1 MYVDDMFRD
10 NMNLLKKKS
19 ILSLNKILVLIINMA
34 VKKLAKKV
42 LNPSKAVIKAP
53 SAIVE
58 KTGMSI
64 TGHIIQA
71 VFVVLLIVY
80 SGVVVQFLPVSF
92 LSFFDNIIVK
102 IVFLVVIA
110 VVGLFSPAVALFL
123 AIALVVMLQVG
134 QKKQLEGT
142 VQRVVQR
149 QASRMVAPAVA
160 KEVADGD
167 IVESMDG
174 GDGYLD
180 PELMDAG
187 RSYMTRSSETPAGF
201 NQNDSCLSCSSG
213 NDTNAQCSGVKT
225 WKDTLGAQG
234 LEGIT
239 GYQSSVGYPL

>member
-1 MYVDDMFRD
+1 
-10 NMNLLKKKS
+10 
-19 ILSLNKILVLIINMA
+19 MA

-42 LNPSKAVIKAP
+42 LNVSKSVVNAP
-53 SAIVE
+53 SAILQ
-58 KTGMSI
+58 KTGISL

-92 LSFFDNIIVK
+92 LAFFDNIIVK

-134 QKKQLEGT
+134 QKKQLEGS
-142 VQRVVQR
+142 VQRVVRR
-149 QASRMVAPAVA
+149 QASRMMAPVVA
-160 KEVADGD
+160 KEVADED
-167 IVESMDG
+167 IVEKMD

-187 RSYMTRSSETPAGF
+187 RSYITREGPSPAGF
-201 NQNDSCLSCSSG
+201 NQKDSCLSCSSG
-213 NDTNAQCSGVKT
+213 NESNAQCSGVKT

-239 GYQSSVGYPL
+239 GFQSSVGYPL

>member
-1 MYVDDMFRD
+1 
-10 NMNLLKKKS
+10 
-19 ILSLNKILVLIINMA
+19 MA
-34 VKKLAKKV
+34 VKKLAKKIMNV
-42 LNPSKAVIKAP
+42 SKTVVKAP
-53 SAIVE
+53 SAILE
-58 KTGMSI
+58 KTGISL

-92 LSFFDNIIVK
+92 LTFFDNIIVK

-123 AIALVVMLQVG
+123 AIALIVMLQIG

-149 QASRMVAPAVA
+149 QASRIMAPTVA
-160 KEVADGD
+160 KEVADRD

-174 GDGYLD
+174 DGYLD
-180 PELMDAG
+180 PEVMDAG
-187 RSYMTRSSETPAGF
+187 RSYMTRESATPAGF
-201 NQNDSCLSCSSG
+201 NQNDNCLSCSSG
-213 NDTNAQCSGVKT
+213 NDSNAQCSGVKT

-239 GYQSSVGYPL
+239 GFQSSMGYPL

>member
-1 MYVDDMFRD
+1 MFRD
-10 NMNLLKKKS
+10 NINLLKKKS

-34 VKKLAKKV
+34 VIKKVAKKV
-42 LNPSKAVIKAP
+42 MNVSKTVVNAP
-53 SAIVE
+53 SAILQ
-58 KTGMSI
+58 KTGISL

-92 LSFFDNIIVK
+92 LAFFDNIIVK

-123 AIALVVMLQVG
+123 AIALVVMLQIG

-142 VQRVVQR
+142 VKNVIQR
-149 QASRMVAPAVA
+149 QASRMRAPMVA

-167 IVESMDG
+167 IVESME

-180 PELMDAG
+180 PEVMDAG
-187 RSYMTRSSETPAGF
+187 RSYMTRGGADPAGF
-201 NQNDSCLSCSSG
+201 NQNDSCLSCSRG
-213 NDTNAQCSGVKT
+213 NESNAQCSGVKT

-239 GYQSSVGYPL
+239 GFQSSLGYPL

>member
-1 MYVDDMFRD
+1 
-10 NMNLLKKKS
+10 
-19 ILSLNKILVLIINMA
+19 MA

-42 LNPSKAVIKAP
+42 LNPSKAVVKAP
-53 SAIVE
+53 SAILE

-149 QASRMVAPAVA
+149 QASRMMTAPVVA

-187 RSYMTRSSETPAGF
+187 RSYMTRSNETPAGF

-213 NDTNAQCSGVKT
+213 NDKNAQCSGVKT

-239 GYQSSVGYPL
+239 GFQSSVGYPL

>member
-1 MYVDDMFRD
+1 
-10 NMNLLKKKS
+10 
-19 ILSLNKILVLIINMA
+19 MA
-34 VKKLAKKV
+34 VIKKVAKKV
-42 LNPSKAVIKAP
+42 MNVSKTVVNAP
-53 SAIVE
+53 SAILQ
-58 KTGMSI
+58 KTGISL

-149 QASRMVAPAVA
+149 QASRMMAPMVA

-213 NDTNAQCSGVKT
+213 NDSNAQCSGVKT

-239 GYQSSVGYPL
+239 GFQSSVGYPL

>member
-1 MYVDDMFRD
+1 
-10 NMNLLKKKS
+10 
-19 ILSLNKILVLIINMA
+19 MA
-34 VKKLAKKV
+34 VIKKVAKKV
-42 LNPSKAVIKAP
+42 MNVSKTVVNAP
-53 SAIVE
+53 SAILQ
-58 KTGMSI
+58 KTGISL

-92 LSFFDNIIVK
+92 LAFFDNIIVK

-123 AIALVVMLQVG
+123 AIALVVMLQIG

-149 QASRMVAPAVA
+149 QASRMRAPMVA

-174 GDGYLD
+174 DGYLD
-180 PELMDAG
+180 PEVMDAG
-187 RSYMTRSSETPAGF
+187 RSYMTRESATPAGF
-201 NQNDSCLSCSSG
+201 NQNDNCLSCSRG
-213 NDTNAQCSGVKT
+213 NESNVQCSGVKT

-239 GYQSSVGYPL
+239 GFQSSVGYPL

>member
-1 MYVDDMFRD
+1 
-10 NMNLLKKKS
+10 
-19 ILSLNKILVLIINMA
+19 MA
-34 VKKLAKKV
+34 VIKKVAKKV
-42 LNPSKAVIKAP
+42 MNVSKTVVNAP
-53 SAIVE
+53 SAILQ
-58 KTGMSI
+58 KTGISL

-142 VQRVVQR
+142 VQQVVQR
-149 QASRMVAPAVA
+149 QASRMRPQAVA
-160 KEVADGD
+160 REVADGD
-167 IVESMDG
+167 IVERMD

-187 RSYMTRSSETPAGF
+187 RSFMTRPSNPPAGF
-201 NQNDSCLSCSSG
+201 NQNDSCLSCSSDSCG
-213 NDTNAQCSGVKT
+213 SQCTGVKT

-239 GYQSSVGYPL
+239 GFQSSVGYPL

>member
-1 MYVDDMFRD
+1 
-10 NMNLLKKKS
+10 
-19 ILSLNKILVLIINMA
+19 MA
-34 VKKLAKKV
+34 VIKKVAKKV
-42 LNPSKAVIKAP
+42 MNVSKTVVNAP
-53 SAIVE
+53 SAILQ
-58 KTGMSI
+58 KTGISL

-92 LSFFDNIIVK
+92 LAFFDNIIVK

-142 VQRVVQR
+142 VQRIVQR
-149 QASRMVAPAVA
+149 QASRMMAPMVA

-167 IVESMDG
+167 IVESMD

-187 RSYMTRSSETPAGF
+187 RSYMTRESATPAGF
-201 NQNDSCLSCSSG
+201 NHNDSCLSCSRG
-213 NDTNAQCSGVKT
+213 NESNAQCSGVKT
-225 WKDTLGAQG
+225 WKYTLGAQG

-239 GYQSSVGYPL
+239 GFQSSLGYPL

>member
-1 MYVDDMFRD
+1 
-10 NMNLLKKKS
+10 
-19 ILSLNKILVLIINMA
+19 MA
-34 VKKLAKKV
+34 VIKKVAKKV
-42 LNPSKAVIKAP
+42 MNVSKTVVNAP
-53 SAIVE
+53 SAILQ
-58 KTGMSI
+58 KTGISL

-92 LSFFDNIIVK
+92 LAFFDNIIVK

-123 AIALVVMLQVG
+123 AIALVVMLQIG

-142 VQRVVQR
+142 VQRISQR
-149 QASRMVAPAVA
+149 QASRMRAPMVA

-174 GDGYLD
+174 DGYLD
-180 PELMDAG
+180 PEVMDAG
-187 RSYMTRSSETPAGF
+187 RSYMTRESATPAGF
-201 NQNDSCLSCSSG
+201 NQNDNCLSCSSG
-213 NDTNAQCSGVKT
+213 NESNAQCSGVKT

-239 GYQSSVGYPL
+239 GFQSSVGYPL

>member
-42 LNPSKAVIKAP
+42 LNPSKAVVKAP
-53 SAIVE
+53 NAILE
-58 KTGMSI
+58 KTGISVA
-64 TGHIIQA
+64 GHIIQA

-80 SGVVVQFLPVSF
+80 SGVVIQFLPVSF
-92 LSFFDNIIVK
+92 LAFFDNIIVK

-142 VQRVVQR
+142 VQRVVQN
-149 QASRMVAPAVA
+149 QASRMMAPTVA

-167 IVESMDG
+167 IVESME

-180 PELMDAG
+180 PEVMDAG
-187 RSYMTRSSETPAGF
+187 RSYMTRSSATPAGF

-234 LEGIT
+234 LDGIT
-239 GYQSSVGYPL
+239 GFQSTLGYPL

>member
-42 LNPSKAVIKAP
+42 LNPSKAVVKAP
-53 SAIVE
+53 SAILE

-92 LSFFDNIIVK
+92 LAFFDNIIVK

-149 QASRMVAPAVA
+149 QASRMMAPVVA

-174 GDGYLD
+174 DGYLD
-180 PELMDAG
+180 PEIMDAG
-187 RSYMTRSSETPAGF
+187 RSYMTRESATPSGF

-213 NDTNAQCSGVKT
+213 NESNAQCSGVKT

-239 GYQSSVGYPL
+239 GFQSSVGYPL

>member
-1 MYVDDMFRD
+1 MFRD

-34 VKKLAKKV
+34 VIKKVAKKV
-42 LNPSKAVIKAP
+42 MNVSKTVVNAP
-53 SAIVE
+53 SAILQ
-58 KTGMSI
+58 KTGISL

-92 LSFFDNIIVK
+92 LTFFDNIIVK

-123 AIALVVMLQVG
+123 AIALIVMLQIG

-142 VQRVVQR
+142 VQMVIQR
-149 QASRMVAPAVA
+149 QASRMMAPTIA
-160 KEVADGD
+160 KEVADRD

-180 PELMDAG
+180 PEVMDAG
-187 RSYMTRSSETPAGF
+187 RSYMTRESATPAGF
-201 NQNDSCLSCSSG
+201 NQNDNCLTCSGG
-213 NDTNAQCSGVKT
+213 NESNAQCSGVKT

-234 LEGIT
+234 LDGIT
-239 GYQSSVGYPL
+239 GFQSNVGYPL

>member
-1 MYVDDMFRD
+1 
-10 NMNLLKKKS
+10 
-19 ILSLNKILVLIINMA
+19 MA

-42 LNPSKAVIKAP
+42 LNGSKAVVNVP
-53 SAIVE
+53 SAIIQ
-58 KTGMSI
+58 KTGISL

-142 VQRVVQR
+142 VQQVVQR
-149 QASRMVAPAVA
+149 QASQMRPQVVAR
-160 KEVADGD
+160 EVADGD

-174 GDGYLD
+174 DGYLD
-180 PELMDAG
+180 PELMDDG
-187 RSYMTRSSETPAGF
+187 RSFMTRPSNPPAGF
-201 NQNDSCLSCSSG
+201 NQNDSCLSCSS
-213 NDTNAQCSGVKT
+213 DSCVSQCTGVKT

-239 GYQSSVGYPL
+239 GFQSTVGYPL

>member
-1 MYVDDMFRD
+1 MV
-10 NMNLLKKKS
+10 
-19 ILSLNKILVLIINMA
+19 

-42 LNPSKAVIKAP
+42 LNVSKSIVNAP
-53 SAIVE
+53 SAILE
-58 KTGMSI
+58 KTGISM

-80 SGVVVQFLPVSF
+80 SGVVVQFLPVNF
-92 LSFFDNIIVK
+92 LTFFDNIIVK

-142 VQRVVQR
+142 VRRVVQR
-149 QASRMVAPAVA
+149 QASRIVAPVVVR
-160 KEVADGD
+160 EVADGD
-167 IVESMDG
+167 IVESMD

-187 RSYMTRSSETPAGF
+187 RSYMSRGGADPAGF

-213 NDTNAQCSGVKT
+213 NDSNAQCSGVKT

-234 LEGIT
+234 LDGIT
-239 GYQSSVGYPL
+239 GFQSSLGYPL

>member
-1 MYVDDMFRD
+1 
-10 NMNLLKKKS
+10 
-19 ILSLNKILVLIINMA
+19 MA
-34 VKKLAKKV
+34 VIKKVAKKV
-42 LNPSKAVIKAP
+42 MNVSKAVINAP
-53 SAIVE
+53 SAILQ
-58 KTGMSI
+58 KTGISL

-123 AIALVVMLQVG
+123 AIALVVMLQIG

-149 QASRMVAPAVA
+149 QASRIMAPMVA

-167 IVESMDG
+167 IVESMD

-213 NDTNAQCSGVKT
+213 NDSNAQCSGVKT

-239 GYQSSVGYPL
+239 GFQSSLGYPL

>member
-1 MYVDDMFRD
+1 
-10 NMNLLKKKS
+10 
-19 ILSLNKILVLIINMA
+19 MA
-34 VKKLAKKV
+34 VIKKVAKKV
-42 LNPSKAVIKAP
+42 MNVSKTVVNAP
-53 SAIVE
+53 SAILQ
-58 KTGMSI
+58 KTGISL

-149 QASRMVAPAVA
+149 QASRMVAPSVA

-167 IVESMDG
+167 IVESME

-180 PELMDAG
+180 PEVMDAG

-213 NDTNAQCSGVKT
+213 NESNAQCSGVKT

-239 GYQSSVGYPL
+239 GFQSSVGYPL

>member
-1 MYVDDMFRD
+1 
-10 NMNLLKKKS
+10 MN
-19 ILSLNKILVLIINMA
+19 V
-34 VKKLAKKV
+34 
-42 LNPSKAVIKAP
+42 SKAVINAP
-53 SAIVE
+53 SAILQ
-58 KTGMSI
+58 KTGISL

-123 AIALVVMLQVG
+123 AIALVVMLQIG

-149 QASRMVAPAVA
+149 QASRMMAPMVA

-167 IVESMDG
+167 IVESMD

-201 NQNDSCLSCSSG
+201 NQNDSCLSCSRG
-213 NDTNAQCSGVKT
+213 NESNAQCSGVKT

-239 GYQSSVGYPL
+239 GFQSSLGYPL

>member
-1 MYVDDMFRD
+1 MI
-10 NMNLLKKKS
+10 LLKKKS

-42 LNPSKAVIKAP
+42 LNVSKSIVKAP
-53 SAIVE
+53 ITILE
-58 KTGMSI
+58 KTGVSL
-64 TGHIIQA
+64 TGHIVQA

-134 QKKQLEGT
+134 QKKQLST
-142 VQRVVQR
+142 NVRNIVLTQANRMRAPVVTQ
-149 QASRMVAPAVA
+149 
-160 KEVADGD
+160 EVADGD

-180 PELMDAG
+180 PEVMDAG
-187 RSYMTRSSETPAGF
+187 RSYMNRGGADPAGF
-201 NQNDSCLSCSSG
+201 NQNDSCLSCSSC

-234 LEGIT
+234 LEGIA
-239 GYQSSVGYPL
+239 GFQSSVGYPL

>member
-42 LNPSKAVIKAP
+42 LNPSKAVVKAP
-53 SAIVE
+53 SAILE

-92 LSFFDNIIVK
+92 LAFFDNIIVK

-149 QASRMVAPAVA
+149 QASRMMDTPFVK
-160 KEVADGD
+160 KEVADED

-174 GDGYLD
+174 EGYLD
-180 PELMDAG
+180 PEVMDAG
-187 RSYMTRSSETPAGF
+187 RSYMTRSSATPAGF

-239 GYQSSVGYPL
+239 GFQSTLGYPL

>member
-1 MYVDDMFRD
+1 MYVDVMFRD

-34 VKKLAKKV
+34 VIKKVAKKV
-42 LNPSKAVIKAP
+42 MNVSKTVVNAP
-53 SAIVE
+53 SAILQ
-58 KTGMSI
+58 KTGISL

-92 LSFFDNIIVK
+92 LAFFDNIIVK

-142 VQRVVQR
+142 VQRIVQR
-149 QASRMVAPAVA
+149 QASRMMAPMVA

-167 IVESMDG
+167 IVESMD

-187 RSYMTRSSETPAGF
+187 RSYMTRKSATPAGF
-201 NQNDSCLSCSSG
+201 NQNDSCLSCSRG
-213 NDTNAQCSGVKT
+213 NESNAQCSGVKT

-239 GYQSSVGYPL
+239 GFQSSLGYPL

>member
-1 MYVDDMFRD
+1 
-10 NMNLLKKKS
+10 
-19 ILSLNKILVLIINMA
+19 MA

-42 LNPSKAVIKAP
+42 LNVSKSVVKAP
-53 SAIVE
+53 IAILE
-58 KTGMSI
+58 KTGVSL

-123 AIALVVMLQVG
+123 AIALVVLLQVG
-134 QKKQLEGT
+134 QKKQLT
-142 VQRVVQR
+142 MNVQKIVQTQETRMRAPLVV
-149 QASRMVAPAVA
+149 P
-160 KEVADGD
+160 EDADGD

-180 PELMDAG
+180 PEVMDMSS
-187 RSYMTRSSETPAGF
+187 SYKNSGGANPVGF
-201 NQNDSCLSCSSG
+201 NQNDSCLSCSRGDDS
-213 NDTNAQCSGVKT
+213 NAQCSGVKT

-234 LEGIT
+234 LEGIA
-239 GYQSSVGYPL
+239 GFQSSVGYPL

>member
-1 MYVDDMFRD
+1 MFRD

-34 VKKLAKKV
+34 VIKKVAKKV
-42 LNPSKAVIKAP
+42 MNVSKTVINAP
-53 SAIVE
+53 SAILQ
-58 KTGMSI
+58 KTGISL

-92 LSFFDNIIVK
+92 LAFFDNIIVK

-123 AIALVVMLQVG
+123 AIALVVMLQIG

-142 VQRVVQR
+142 IQRVAQR
-149 QASRMVAPAVA
+149 QASRMRAPMIA

-167 IVESMDG
+167 IVERMDG

-180 PELMDAG
+180 PEVMDAG
-187 RSYMTRSSETPAGF
+187 RSYMTRESATPAGF
-201 NQNDSCLSCSSG
+201 NQNDNCLSCSSG
-213 NDTNAQCSGVKT
+213 NESNAQCSGVKT

-234 LEGIT
+234 LGGIT
-239 GYQSSVGYPL
+239 GFQSSVGYPL

>member
-1 MYVDDMFRD
+1 
-10 NMNLLKKKS
+10 
-19 ILSLNKILVLIINMA
+19 MA
-34 VKKLAKKV
+34 VIKKVAKKV
-42 LNPSKAVIKAP
+42 MNVSKAVVNAP
-53 SAIVE
+53 SAILQ
-58 KTGMSI
+58 KTGISL

-123 AIALVVMLQVG
+123 AIALVVMLQIG

-149 QASRMVAPAVA
+149 QASRMMAPMVA

-167 IVESMDG
+167 IVESMD

-213 NDTNAQCSGVKT
+213 NDSNAQCSGVKT

-239 GYQSSVGYPL
+239 GFQSSLGYPL

>member
-1 MYVDDMFRD
+1 MV
-10 NMNLLKKKS
+10 
-19 ILSLNKILVLIINMA
+19 

-42 LNPSKAVIKAP
+42 FNTSKAIVKAP
-53 SAIVE
+53 SAILA
-58 KTGMSI
+58 KTGISL

-142 VQRVVQR
+142 VQRVIQR
-149 QASRMVAPAVA
+149 QASRIVAPVVA
-160 KEVADGD
+160 REVADGD
-167 IVESMDG
+167 IVESMD

-187 RSYMTRSSETPAGF
+187 RSYMSSGGADPAGF

-213 NDTNAQCSGVKT
+213 NDSNAQCSGVKT

-234 LEGIT
+234 LDGIT
-239 GYQSSVGYPL
+239 GFQSSLGYPL

>member
-1 MYVDDMFRD
+1 MG
-10 NMNLLKKKS
+10 
-19 ILSLNKILVLIINMA
+19 

-42 LNPSKAVIKAP
+42 LNVSKSVVKAP
-53 SAIVE
+53 SPILE
-58 KTGMSI
+58 KTGISM

-71 VFVVLLIVY
+71 VFVVLLIAY

-92 LSFFDNIIVK
+92 LAFFDNIIVK

-134 QKKQLEGT
+134 QKKQLEGA

-149 QASRMVAPAVA
+149 QASRMMAPVVA

-187 RSYMTRSSETPAGF
+187 RSYMNRESATPAGF
-201 NQNDSCLSCSSG
+201 NQNDSCLSCSGGSES
-213 NDTNAQCSGVKT
+213 NAQCSGVKT

-239 GYQSSVGYPL
+239 GFQSSLGYPL

>member
-1 MYVDDMFRD
+1 MFRD

-42 LNPSKAVIKAP
+42 LNPSKAVVKAP
-53 SAIVE
+53 SAILE

-92 LSFFDNIIVK
+92 LAFFDNIIVK

-149 QASRMVAPAVA
+149 QASRMMAPVVA

-174 GDGYLD
+174 DGYLD
-180 PELMDAG
+180 PEVMDAG
-187 RSYMTRSSETPAGF
+187 RSYMTRESATPSGF

-213 NDTNAQCSGVKT
+213 NESNAQCSGVKT

-239 GYQSSVGYPL
+239 GFQSSVGYPL

>member
-1 MYVDDMFRD
+1 
-10 NMNLLKKKS
+10 
-19 ILSLNKILVLIINMA
+19 MA
-34 VKKLAKKV
+34 VIKKVAKKV
-42 LNPSKAVIKAP
+42 MNVSKTVVNAP
-53 SAIVE
+53 SAILQ
-58 KTGMSI
+58 KTGISL

-92 LSFFDNIIVK
+92 LAFFDNIIVK

-149 QASRMVAPAVA
+149 QASRMMAPVVA

-174 GDGYLD
+174 DGYLD
-180 PELMDAG
+180 PEVMDAG
-187 RSYMTRSSETPAGF
+187 RSYMTRESATPSGF

-213 NDTNAQCSGVKT
+213 NESNAQCSGVKT

-239 GYQSSVGYPL
+239 GFQSSVGYPL

>member
-1 MYVDDMFRD
+1 MFRD
-10 NMNLLKKKS
+10 NINLLKKKS
-19 ILSLNKILVLIINMA
+19 ILFLNKILVLIINMA

-42 LNPSKAVIKAP
+42 LNPSKAVVKAP
-53 SAIVE
+53 SAILE

-92 LSFFDNIIVK
+92 LAFFDNIIVK

-149 QASRMVAPAVA
+149 QASRMMAPVVA

-174 GDGYLD
+174 DGYLD
-180 PELMDAG
+180 PEVMDAG
-187 RSYMTRSSETPAGF
+187 RSYMTRESATPSGF

-213 NDTNAQCSGVKT
+213 NESNAQCSGVKT

-239 GYQSSVGYPL
+239 GFQSSVGYPL

>member
-1 MYVDDMFRD
+1 
-10 NMNLLKKKS
+10 
-19 ILSLNKILVLIINMA
+19 MA

-149 QASRMVAPAVA
+149 QASRMVAPSVA

-167 IVESMDG
+167 IVESME

-180 PELMDAG
+180 PEVMDAG

-213 NDTNAQCSGVKT
+213 NESNAQNSGVKT

-239 GYQSSVGYPL
+239 GFQSSVGYPL

>member
-1 MYVDDMFRD
+1 
-10 NMNLLKKKS
+10 
-19 ILSLNKILVLIINMA
+19 MA
-34 VKKLAKKV
+34 VIKKVAKKV
-42 LNPSKAVIKAP
+42 MNVSKAVINAP
-53 SAIVE
+53 SAILQ
-58 KTGMSI
+58 KTGISL

-123 AIALVVMLQVG
+123 AIALVVMLQIG

-149 QASRMVAPAVA
+149 QASRIMAPMVA
-160 KEVADGD
+160 KEVADSD

-213 NDTNAQCSGVKT
+213 NDSNAQCSGVKT

-239 GYQSSVGYPL
+239 GFQSSLGYPL

>member
-1 MYVDDMFRD
+1 
-10 NMNLLKKKS
+10 
-19 ILSLNKILVLIINMA
+19 MA
-34 VKKLAKKV
+34 VIKKVAKKV
-42 LNPSKAVIKAP
+42 MNVSKSIVNAP
-53 SAIVE
+53 SAIIQ
-58 KTGMSI
+58 KTGISL

-149 QASRMVAPAVA
+149 QASRMMAPAVA
-160 KEVADGD
+160 REVADGD
-167 IVESMDG
+167 VVERMDG

-187 RSYMTRSSETPAGF
+187 RSYMTRQSDPPAGF
-201 NQNDSCLSCSSG
+201 NQNDSCLSCSS
-213 NDTNAQCSGVKT
+213 DSCVSQCSGVKT

-239 GYQSSVGYPL
+239 GFQSSVGYPL

>member
-1 MYVDDMFRD
+1 
-10 NMNLLKKKS
+10 
-19 ILSLNKILVLIINMA
+19 MA

-42 LNPSKAVIKAP
+42 LNGSKAVVNVP
-53 SAIVE
+53 SAILQ
-58 KTGMSI
+58 KTGISM

-142 VQRVVQR
+142 VQQVVQR
-149 QASRMVAPAVA
+149 QASRMMAPAVVA
-160 KEVADGD
+160 REVADGD

-187 RSYMTRSSETPAGF
+187 RSFMTRPSNPPAGF
-201 NQNDSCLSCSSG
+201 NQNDSCLSCNSDSCVS
-213 NDTNAQCSGVKT
+213 QCTGVKT

-239 GYQSSVGYPL
+239 GFQSTVGYPL

>member
-1 MYVDDMFRD
+1 MV
-10 NMNLLKKKS
+10 
-19 ILSLNKILVLIINMA
+19 
-34 VKKLAKKV
+34 VKRLANKV
-42 LNPSKAVIKAP
+42 LNASKSVVKAP
-53 SAIVE
+53 ITFLE
-58 KTGMSI
+58 KTGISL
-64 TGHIIQA
+64 TCHIIQA

-92 LSFFDNIIVK
+92 LTFFDNIIVK

-134 QKKQLEGT
+134 QKKQLESS
-142 VQRVVQR
+142 VQMVIQK
-149 QASRMVAPAVA
+149 QASRMIAPVVA
-160 KEVADGD
+160 KEVADND

-187 RSYMTRSSETPAGF
+187 RSYMTSGSASPAGF
-201 NQNDSCLSCSSG
+201 NQNDGCLSCSGG
-213 NDTNAQCSGVKT
+213 NESNAQCSGVKT

-234 LEGIT
+234 LDGIT
-239 GYQSSVGYPL
+239 GFQSNVGYPL

>member
-1 MYVDDMFRD
+1 
-10 NMNLLKKKS
+10 
-19 ILSLNKILVLIINMA
+19 MA
-34 VKKLAKKV
+34 VIKKVAKKV
-42 LNPSKAVIKAP
+42 MNVSKAVIKAP
-53 SAIVE
+53 SAILQ
-58 KTGMSI
+58 KTGISL

-123 AIALVVMLQVG
+123 AIALVVMLQIG
-134 QKKQLEGT
+134 QKKQLEGS
-142 VQRVVQR
+142 VQQVVRR
-149 QASRMVAPAVA
+149 QASRMMAPMVA
-160 KEVADGD
+160 KEVADSD

-201 NQNDSCLSCSSG
+201 NQNYSCLSCSSG
-213 NDTNAQCSGVKT
+213 NDSNAQCSGVKT

-239 GYQSSVGYPL
+239 GFQSSLGYPL